1 MDARTIA
8 PGHAPVDDGAVSA
21 LEQLDAPKKRRSP
34 WLWVSLALALAC
46 IGLLVWGL
54 NTKSDLDSANKHV
67 DQLQN
72 QVAGSA
78 VTGTAVAASYKT
90 AYDDLQKEVGSA
102 NADLADT
109 QDQLN
114 QAEDASNKANEDA
127 AAAKDK
133 ADKAENETDKA
144 NAEADQAKAEA
155 EAAQQQAKVT
165 TECAQALLTSI
176 GAVLQS
182 DDPKSEAETQKKQL
196 EGFAGDCKKALG
208 GT

>member
-1 MDARTIA
+1 MST
-8 PGHAPVDDGAVSA
+8 
-21 LEQLDAPKKRRSP
+21 LEQPDTPEQAPKKHLSP
-34 WLWVSLALALAC
+34 WLWVSVAVALVA

-54 NTKSDLDSANKHV
+54 NTRSDLDSANKHV

-78 VTGTAVAASYKT
+78 VTGTAVAASYKS
-90 AYDDLQKEVGSA
+90 AYEDLQQQVGSA
-102 NADLADT
+102 NADLSDT
-109 QDQLN
+109 QDQVK
-114 QAEDASNKANEDA
+114 QAEDATNKANDDA

-133 ADKAENETDKA
+133 ADKAANATDKA

-165 TECAQALLTSI
+165 TECAQALVTSL
-176 GAVLQS
+176 GAVLGS
-182 DDPKSEAETQKKQL
+182 DDPKSEAANQKKQL
-196 EGFAGDCKKALG
+196 EGFAGDCKKALS